1 MNSLHDALDDS
12 LGCYRIRTVYRD
24 VMSQITIKHIIL
36 LAIALLTVAISMTA
50 AVTMMA
56 AMRLL
61 VNRMGIR
68 RWCVWLLLGQQAGE
82 PIPILGIV
90 MEVSAL

>member
-1 MNSLHDALDDS
+1 MHDALDDS
-12 LGCYRIRTVYRD
+12 LGCYRIRTVYCD

-50 AVTMMA
+50 AVTMMT

-68 RWCVWLLLGQQAGE
+68 RWCVLLLLVQQAG
-82 PIPILGIV
+82 
-90 MEVSAL
+90 

>member
-1 MNSLHDALDDS
+1 
-12 LGCYRIRTVYRD
+12 
-24 VMSQITIKHIIL
+24 MSQITIKHIIL

-68 RWCVWLLLGQQAGE
+68 RWCVRLLLVQQASE

>member
-1 MNSLHDALDDS
+1 
-12 LGCYRIRTVYRD
+12 
-24 VMSQITIKHIIL
+24 MSQITIKHIIL

-50 AVTMMA
+50 AVTMMT

-68 RWCVWLLLGQQAGE
+68 RWCVWLLLVQQAGE
-82 PIPILGIV
+82 PILILGIV